1 MTKMRT
7 ENTPPSIPPQ
17 AGGRESIAGFTPSPL
32 GGRLGVGS
40 PSKQSRLSDFGSAP
54 ADAGHCAERTPP
66 SIPPQAGGR
75 GSTAGFTPSP
85 LGGRVGVGSPSKQTH
100 LSDFGSAPAD
110 AGHCA
115 ERTPPS
121 IPPQ

>member
-40 PSKQSRLSDFGSAP
+40 PSKQTRLSDFGSAP

-66 SIPPQAGGR
+66 SIPPQAGGG
-75 GSTAGFTPSP
+75 GSPPGFTPSP
-85 LGGRVGVGSPSKQTH
+85 LGGTVGAGSPS
-100 LSDFGSAPAD
+100 
-110 AGHCA
+110 
-115 ERTPPS
+115 TPPRS
-121 IPPQ
+121 SDSL